1 MFGKLTIFKNSKM
14 YIVFVARRFPVL
26 CVSINEQ
33 HEDAS
38 EVSGVTN
45 YSLHQ
50 LTYICYFFPLLLGRK
65 ESNSD
70 NKRLV
75 EFGK

>member
-1 MFGKLTIFKNSKM
+1 MLIEFIT
-14 YIVFVARRFPVL
+14 RRFPML
-26 CVSINEQ
+26 CVCINEQ

-38 EVSGVTN
+38 KVSGVTEL
-45 YSLHQ
+45 SLHQ

>member
-1 MFGKLTIFKNSKM
+1 
-14 YIVFVARRFPVL
+14 
-26 CVSINEQ
+26 
-33 HEDAS
+33 
-38 EVSGVTN
+38 
-45 YSLHQ
+45 

-75 EFGK
+75 EFGKWLYRKQMGRQYHLHAEKYALGRWGLA